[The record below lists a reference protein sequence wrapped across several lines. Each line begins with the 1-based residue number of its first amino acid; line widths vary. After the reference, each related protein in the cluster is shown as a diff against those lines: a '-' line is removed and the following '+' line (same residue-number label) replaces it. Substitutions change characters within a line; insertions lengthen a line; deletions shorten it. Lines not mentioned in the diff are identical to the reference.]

1 MGRVEFFFTFACIH
15 MGIFIY
21 TCIVKPF
28 NTIQM
33 SKFSELSICIGG
45 VNQHL
50 QRNLD
55 GDDWSWEI
63 VNVTPASGELVV
75 SSMNP
80 NAFEDVNVNEILRMN
95 EAVYL
100 MGQSVKVG
108 ANVVETF
115 DWGFDGFG
123 RWKISFIIE
132 WHM

>member
-1 MGRVEFFFTFACIH
+1 
-15 MGIFIY
+15 
-21 TCIVKPF
+21 
-28 NTIQM
+28 M

-80 NAFEDVNVNEILRMN
+80 NAFQDVNVNEILRMN

-108 ANVVETF
+108 ANVIECF

-132 WHM
+132 WYM